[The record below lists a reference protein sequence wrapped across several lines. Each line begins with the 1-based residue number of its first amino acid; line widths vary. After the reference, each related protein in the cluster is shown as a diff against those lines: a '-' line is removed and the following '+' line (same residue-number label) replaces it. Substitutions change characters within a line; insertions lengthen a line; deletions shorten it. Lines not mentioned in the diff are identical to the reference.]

1 MSEKM
6 QYSSPSILS
15 NDDYGITGVVPA
27 VIGLAEAAAMAAG
40 ALGFAVGSKIAQ
52 ALNEDRYPFL
62 QSNLEPIVE

>member
-27 VIGLAEAAAMAAG
+27 LVGLAEAV
-40 ALGFAVGSKIAQ
+40 GFAVGIKAAQ
-52 ALNEDRYPFL
+52 ALMDDNYPFL
-62 QSNLEPIVE
+62 RNNLEPIAE

>member
-27 VIGLAEAAAMAAG
+27 VIGLAEAAAMA
-40 ALGFAVGSKIAQ
+40 GFAVGSKIAQ